1 MDVKRAKRMLS
12 NRESARRS
20 RMRKQ
25 TECQDLACMVAH
37 LSAEND
43 KLREENQQLRAEN
56 QMLRTQVR
64 LLRAPHAKH
73 PLGYSAVLDALLD
86 SCLSCCK
93 WSLN

>member
-25 TECQDLACMVAH
+25 TECQDLASMVAH
-37 LSAEND
+37 LSSEND

-56 QMLRTQVR
+56 HLLKAQV
-64 LLRAPHAKH
+64 
-73 PLGYSAVLDALLD
+73 SF
-86 SCLSCCK
+86 
-93 WSLN
+93 